1 MLFPDRLKSLE
12 VLASE
17 VEALELPGVR
27 NLLQVLFLVGV
38 DLAQLFTA
46 ACSLIV
52 SKLLLQLFE
61 LHSHLALV
69 VLKLVNFALQLDAG
83 LVRALLL
90 LRIDMTGFAILVRL
104 LFLGSYFK
112 IADLVNRWETQ
123 VNHGHSS
130 LTRVRPTRRLLTYRI
145 VLGHFAC
152 VERL

>member
-1 MLFPDRLKSLE
+1 
-12 VLASE
+12 
-17 VEALELPGVR
+17 
-27 NLLQVLFLVGV
+27 
-38 DLAQLFTA
+38 
-46 ACSLIV
+46 
-52 SKLLLQLFE
+52 LFE

-90 LRIDMTGFAILVRL
+90 LRIGMTGFAILVRL
-104 LFLGSYFK
+104 LFLGSDFK

-123 VNHGHSS
+123 VNQGHSS
-130 LTRVRPTRRLLTYRI
+130 LTRVRPTRRFLTYRI